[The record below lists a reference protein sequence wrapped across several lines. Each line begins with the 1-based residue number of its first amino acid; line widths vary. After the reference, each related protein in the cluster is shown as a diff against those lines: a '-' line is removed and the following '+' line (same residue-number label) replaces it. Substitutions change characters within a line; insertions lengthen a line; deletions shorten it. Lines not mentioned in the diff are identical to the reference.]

1 MHGHVC
7 RSCLRAPR
15 RVVDRS
21 QSSRGLT
28 PIATSR
34 CDEVQQLNG
43 VAVVLRDGRRLRT
56 RAPHHLRACV
66 RQQIGVEP
74 TALARGA
81 LPNLGELR
89 VAELHDS
96 DAWAG
101 SLELD
106 VEHRVELDAVGS
118 HAGLAVNAVEES
130 HSRHGHRHVDLLE
143 P

>member
-1 MHGHVC
+1 MAGDSV
-7 RSCLRAPR
+7 RVPR
-15 RVVDRS
+15 
-21 QSSRGLT
+21 T
-28 PIATSR
+28 TS
-34 CDEVQQLNG
+34 V
-43 VAVVLRDGRRLRT
+43 
-56 RAPHHLRACV
+56 RACAN
-66 RQQIGVEP
+66 RSGSNRLHS
-74 TALARGA
+74 LAEA